1 MLRFIRF
8 YGQERYIQN
17 TKKYS
22 VPGGQHNR
30 PSSLFPIN
38 FWYLCSST
46 APEWRIFQTNKL
58 AKQVHNTSVKEKTL
72 CTEEPR
78 RQNES
83 AQRARDY
90 KQV

>member
-1 MLRFIRF
+1 MLRFIQL
-8 YGQERYIQN
+8 YGQERYIPN
-17 TKKYS
+17 TKSTQYREVNIT
-22 VPGGQHNR
+22 VPL
-30 PSSLFPIN
+30 LFPIH

-58 AKQVHNTSVKEKTL
+58 AKQVKEKTL

-78 RQNES
+78 RPNES
-83 AQRARDY
+83 AKRGGDY